1 MHNDVENQLNEYI
14 KKQEIKDKIVF
25 HKIETFINN
34 KMEKALSEEIV
45 KLKESIKF
53 DLTQQAPSIIDDKNI
68 LDFHDELN
76 NMKLEF
82 FKMKVD
88 LNDIK
93 NEKSNDLIM
102 RFEKIIEDKQVSV
115 NNDLIIRFE
124 RMIQDKE
131 VTIVSNFKGIEI

>member
-1 MHNDVENQLNEYI
+1 
-14 KKQEIKDKIVF
+14 
-25 HKIETFINN
+25 
-34 KMEKALSEEIV
+34 MEKALSEEIV
-45 KLKESIKF
+45 KLKESIKI
-53 DLTQQAPSIIDDKNI
+53 DSSQQAPSIIDDKNL

-88 LNDIK
+88 LNDLK

-102 RFEKIIEDKQVSV
+102 RFERMIEDKEVSLS
-115 NNDLIIRFE
+115 NDLIIKFE

-131 VTIVSNFKGIEI
+131 MTIVSNFKGIKI